1 MRTKKMKVEDLED
14 NQKMIITKK
23 ELLEMASETAVDAVG
38 EFIKQ
43 CGEMAE
49 ANWCPSMVEDLQRLF
64 SAVLKGEPY
73 SEPPEEEK

>member
-1 MRTKKMKVEDLED
+1 MEIKQMKVEDMSD

-23 ELLEMASETAVDAVG
+23 QLIDMCTEQSVDAVG

-49 ANWCPSMVEDLQRLF
+49 ANWCPAMVDDLQRLF
-64 SAVLKGEPY
+64 NAVLKQEPY
-73 SEPPEEEK
+73 APEPEEE